1 MGVIY
6 ILALPL
12 AIGSVTLAV
21 WLCGRVRRCPL
32 PLRAA
37 RLRRKAALAH
47 QREALAWMRRQGRV

>member
-1 MGVIY
+1 MSIVY
-6 ILALPL
+6 TLSLPI

-21 WLCGRVRRCPL
+21 WICGHVRRCPL

-47 QREALAWMRRQGRV
+47 QREALAWMRRQGRA